1 MDTNQVLYPAL
12 IVAGV
17 SFISWFL
24 QWQMKRNYDHLDVKL
39 AELLKRIEEVRMDVT
54 GLREHNNTSHGE
66 MWKEMRYSSKELG
79 ERLAKVEAIQGNCT
93 GCRGGK

>member
-1 MDTNQVLYPAL
+1 MSADQVIYPAL

-24 QWQMKRNYDHLDVKL
+24 QWQMKKNSEHLDGKL

-54 GLREHNNTSHGE
+54 GLREHNNASHGE
-66 MWKEMRYSSKELG
+66 MWKEIRFSGKELG
-79 ERLAKVEAIQGNCT
+79 ERLAKVEAIQGNCKD
-93 GCRGGK
+93 CRGDK

>member
-1 MDTNQVLYPAL
+1 MNTDQVLYPAL

-24 QWQMKRNYDHLDVKL
+24 QWQMKKNGEHLDGKL
-39 AELLKRIEEVRMDVT
+39 AELLKRIEEVRHDVT

-66 MWKEMRYSSKELG
+66 MWKEIRFSGKELG
-79 ERLAKVEAIQGNCT
+79 ERLAKVEAIQENCN